1 MNMLAFIDWNV
12 SPEIFAFGFLKIR
25 WYGLLYVTGLMLGY
39 YVLAY
44 FFKKENKKEKDLESL
59 MMTLVFSVIIGAR
72 LGHCLFYDPVYYLSN
87 PLKILMIWQGGLAS
101 HGAAIM
107 ILITMWWYS
116 NKRKPDITMMWL
128 LDRIVIGVALAGT
141 LIRIGNFFNHEI
153 VGIESDLPWAVMFNR
168 DTNPAH
174 AAVAR
179 HPAQLYEALSYFVI
193 FIILFFRYMK
203 HTFKIPKGQTFG
215 IFLVLTFSARFFIE
229 MIKEEQSTFEAAMF
243 LNMGQLLS
251 LPFIIAGI
259 IFLIWSRKNI
269 YQESNME

>member
-1 MNMLAFIDWNV
+1 MKMLAFIDWNV

-25 WYGLLYVTGLMLGY
+25 WYGLLYVAGLMLGY

-59 MMTLVFSVIIGAR
+59 MMTLVLSVIIGAR
-72 LGHCLFYDPVYYLSN
+72 LGHCLFYDPIYYLSN
-87 PLKILMIWQGGLAS
+87 PLKILMIWQGGLSS

-107 ILITMWWYS
+107 ILITMWFYS

-153 VGIESDLPWAVMFNR
+153 VGIESDLPWAVMFHQ
-168 DTNPAH
+168 DSNPAH

-193 FIILFFRYMK
+193 FLILFFRYK
-203 HTFKIPKGQTFG
+203 KYTFKIPKGQTFG

-229 MIKEEQSTFEAAMF
+229 MIKEEQSVFESAML

-251 LPFIIAGI
+251 IPFIIAGI
-259 IFLIWSRKNI
+259 VFLIWSRKNV
-269 YQESNME
+269 YRDTDLE